1 MVDTVIETPVVAT
14 PVVVEAPA
22 MVEMVVAPVV
32 EELYDEYCSPLPSPS
47 DGSAM
52 FDDSDEEPLVPAWSA
67 AACRPALA
75 AQPSAPDAQASAP
88 DAQASAPEA
97 QASASEAQASA
108 SEAQAMAPIAQAL
121 APGAS
126 ASASPSAE
134 VLLQRAIDEQRIMD
148 ENGWVDCDICKNP
161 AKKGTCR
168 ILAEGNS
175 VRDARLEC
183 KKCQRVSL
191 ALYRKFGSVNPLFRE
206 MGDGMQKELYHK
218 CHPLKPRHMEA
229 HAKKV
234 ITASNSTT
242 HSYAEGGRFLPVS
255 VWRTQGF
262 EIDESRIMD
271 EDRDHSDVFGHSV
284 RLRIR
289 SRETRGEVS
298 VAETVSLRSR
308 RRLTRANSTSLPIE
322 DQPTSMALQ
331 DQQEEADEAG
341 EKKSSSSS
349 SNSSS
354 SSCDS
359 SSSSSSGKKKKQEG
373 KQEECGP
380 EEA

>member
-1 MVDTVIETPVVAT
+1 MVDTDDETPVAAT

-22 MVEMVVAPVV
+22 MVETPAMVVAPVV

-47 DGSAM
+47 DDSAM
-52 FDDSDEEPLVPAWSA
+52 GDDSDEEPLVPAWSA
-67 AACRPALA
+67 CACRPALA

-191 ALYRKFGSVNPLFRE
+191 ALYRKFGSVNFSGRWA
-206 MGDGMQKELYHK
+206 MI
-218 CHPLKPRHMEA
+218 CRR
-229 HAKKV
+229 
-234 ITASNSTT
+234 SSTT
-242 HSYAEGGRFLPVS
+242 SA
-255 VWRTQGF
+255 
-262 EIDESRIMD
+262 
-271 EDRDHSDVFGHSV
+271 
-284 RLRIR
+284 
-289 SRETRGEVS
+289 TR
-298 VAETVSLRSR
+298 
-308 RRLTRANSTSLPIE
+308 
-322 DQPTSMALQ
+322 
-331 DQQEEADEAG
+331 
-341 EKKSSSSS
+341 
-349 SNSSS
+349 
-354 SSCDS
+354 
-359 SSSSSSGKKKKQEG
+359 
-373 KQEECGP
+373 
-380 EEA
+380 